1 MNAGSSVD
9 DVRTTLLQWANELAE
24 QSRALGR
31 EQRDSILR
39 QNEERLRQRE
49 EREKR
54 QAQSMAE
61 RTRRQ
66 KVEASRLKAK
76 AELDRLRWELV
87 QEILDRTRAR
97 LESLAAD
104 EARYL
109 PILKGLL
116 GRAAEA
122 MGSDA
127 LMAEV
132 NQQDRD
138 RLEAQWET
146 IVQETVPQRSI
157 QLAQAPIACI
167 GGVRLRDPE
176 DRIGIDNTFEGRLE
190 RLHDEVVQI
199 IIECLF
205 EDTVSLDDLMHG

>member
-199 IIECLF
+199 IMERLF
-205 EDTVSLDDLMHG
+205 EGTVSLDDLMHG